1 MNCKII
7 FEKYNSIIKQIKNQ
21 EESIKI
27 NNDSPLLNSYLR
39 ENFNKLIIEKNQLK
53 KELKQCQ
60 DKLNYQFN

>member
-21 EESIKI
+21 EESIRI

-60 DKLNYQFN
+60 DKLNY

>member
-21 EESIKI
+21 EETIKI

-60 DKLNYQFN
+60 DKLNY